1 MAERGLFVS
10 FEGIDGCGK
19 TTQIG
24 LLVARL
30 REAGIEPVLAQ
41 EPGGTHVGRL
51 IRSVLLDSANAD
63 IDARSELLLYLASR
77 VQNLAEVIR
86 PGIEA
91 GKVVVS
97 DRFTDATVAYQG
109 FGRGLGD
116 ELVLRLSDIACE
128 GMKPDLT
135 LWLDLEPEASR
146 ARARSRDDRKHVDES
161 RMEAQ
166 SLGFFS
172 RVREGYAAIHAAEPG
187 RVRHINAEGA
197 PDDVA
202 QRIFD
207 VVLPV
212 IEERGLV
219 RR

>member
-1 MAERGLFVS
+1 MTEPGLFVS

-24 LLVARL
+24 LLVTKL
-30 REAGIEPVLAQ
+30 REMGIKPVLAQ
-41 EPGGTHVGRL
+41 EPGGTRVGRL

-63 IDARSELLLYLASR
+63 IDARSELLLYFASR

-91 GKVVVS
+91 GNVVVS

-109 FGRGLGD
+109 FGRRLGED
-116 ELVLRLSDIACE
+116 LVLRLSEIACD

-135 LWLDLEPEASR
+135 LWLDLEPETARS
-146 ARARSRDDRKHVDES
+146 RARSRDDSKDVDES
-161 RMEAQ
+161 RMEAH
-166 SLGFFS
+166 SLEFFS

-187 RVRHINAEGA
+187 RVRRIDAEGT
-197 PDDVA
+197 PDAVA

-207 VVLPV
+207 VVIPV
-212 IEERGLV
+212 IEELGL
-219 RR
+219 RRR

>member
-1 MAERGLFVS
+1 MTERGLFVS

-30 REAGIEPVLAQ
+30 REMGVEPVLAQ
-41 EPGGTHVGRL
+41 EPGGTRVGRL

-63 IDARSELLLYLASR
+63 IDARSELLLYFASR

-109 FGRGLGD
+109 YGRRLGED
-116 ELVLRLSDIACE
+116 LVLRLSEIACE

-135 LWLDLEPEASR
+135 FWLDLEPETSR
-146 ARARSRDDRKHVDES
+146 ARARSRDDRKDVDES
-161 RMEAQ
+161 RIEGH
-166 SLGFFS
+166 SLEFFS
-172 RVREGYAAIHAAEPG
+172 RVRQGYAAIHAAEPG
-187 RVRHINAEGA
+187 RVRRIDAGGTPEA
-197 PDDVA
+197 VA
-202 QRIFD
+202 RRIFA
-207 VVLPV
+207 VVIPM
-212 IEERGLV
+212 IENLRLG
-219 RR
+219 RK